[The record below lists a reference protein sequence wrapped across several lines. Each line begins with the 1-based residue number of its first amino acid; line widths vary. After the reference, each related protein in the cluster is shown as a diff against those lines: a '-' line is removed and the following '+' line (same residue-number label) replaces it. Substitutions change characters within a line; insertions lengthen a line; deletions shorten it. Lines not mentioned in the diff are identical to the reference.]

1 MKKSNL
7 AWFCVLTLAS
17 GIVLLAPFR
26 ATAQSAAVVAVEKKA
41 ESLAPKG
48 WTAPQTP
55 DGQPDLQGYYTN
67 ASLTPLTRPKELEG
81 ELFYT
86 PEQAKSVERTS
97 DPSCVYNCRNQD
109 IRTGGADTD
118 LARAYNN
125 AFYDRGSRLAPTMQT
140 STIVDPP
147 DGRMPA
153 YTPAALKK
161 MMAERAELKEK
172 CADPTRVCPPGYDGK
187 TPSLA
192 DKPTDFS
199 LMSRCIKQQTSGPPM
214 LPAIYD
220 SNYHI
225 IQSRDY
231 VMIQVEGGRDVRI
244 IPTDGRPHVP
254 SNVRL
259 WLGDSRGHWEGSTL
273 VVDTTNFNEEGG
285 SQGSDGKD
293 LHVVERFTKVA
304 PNVLLYEFT
313 VDDPT
318 TFTRPYTG
326 IIPMTAI
333 KGPIY
338 EYACNE
344 GNYGLADILRG
355 ARREEKMRTEK
366 AGHQGQPEAAPAKTS
381 DRGSIQ

>member
-1 MKKSNL
+1 MRKSNFAL
-7 AWFCVLTLAS
+7 SCVVALAS
-17 GIVLLAPFR
+17 AIVSLVPVR
-26 ATAQSAAVVAVEKKA
+26 ATAQSAAVAAVEKKA

-48 WTAPQTP
+48 WTVPRTP
-55 DGQPDLQGYYTN
+55 DGQPDLEGYYTN
-67 ASLTPLTRPKELEG
+67 VSLTPLTRPKALAG
-81 ELFYT
+81 KLFYT
-86 PEQAKSVERTS
+86 PEEAVSVERPD

-118 LARAYNN
+118 LARAYNDV
-125 AFYDRGSRLAPTMQT
+125 FYDRGSKVAVTLQT
-140 STIVDPP
+140 SIVVDPP
-147 DGRMPA
+147 DGSIPA
-153 YTPAALKK
+153 FTPAVQMEIARE
-161 MMAERAELKEK
+161 AAELKEK
-172 CADPTRVCPPGYDGK
+172 CADPTRVCLPGYDGK

-192 DKPTDFS
+192 DKPADFS

-225 IQSRDY
+225 IQTPDNL
-231 VMIQVEGGRDVRI
+231 MIQVEGGRDVRI
-244 IPTDGRPHVP
+244 IPLDGRPHVP
-254 SNVRL
+254 SNIRL
-259 WLGDSRGHWEGSTL
+259 WLGDSRGHWEGNTL
-273 VVDTTNFNEEGG
+273 VVDTTNFNDEGG
-285 SQGSDGKD
+285 IQRSGRN
-293 LHVVERFTKVA
+293 LHVIERFTRVA

-318 TFTRPYTG
+318 TFTRPWTG

-355 ARREEKMRTEK
+355 ARLKEKKLAEK
-366 AGHQGQPEAAPAKTS
+366 AAHEGQSEITPQQK
-381 DRGSIQ
+381 Q

>member
-1 MKKSNL
+1 MRKSNL
-7 AWFCVLTLAS
+7 TSSCVVALAS
-17 GIVLLAPFR
+17 AIVLLVPAH
-26 ATAQSAAVVAVEKKA
+26 ATAQSPAVAAVEKKA

-48 WTAPQTP
+48 WAVPRTP

-67 ASLTPLTRPKELEG
+67 VSLTPLTRPKALAG
-81 ELFYT
+81 KLFYT
-86 PEQAKSVERTS
+86 PEEAASIERTN

-109 IRTGGADTD
+109 IRTGDAATD
-118 LARAYNN
+118 LARAYND
-125 AFYDRGSRLAPTMQT
+125 AFYDRGSKVAVTLQT
-140 STIVDPP
+140 SIVVDPP
-147 DGRMPA
+147 DGTIPA
-153 YTPAALKK
+153 FTPAVQKDIAKE
-161 MMAERAELKEK
+161 AAELKEK

-225 IQSRDY
+225 IQTANY

-244 IPTDGRPHVP
+244 IPTDGSPHVP
-254 SNVRL
+254 PSIRL
-259 WLGDSRGHWEGSTL
+259 WLGDSRGYWEGNTL
-273 VVDTTNFNEEGG
+273 VVDTTNFNDEGG
-285 SQGSDGKD
+285 VERSGRN
-293 LHVVERFTKVA
+293 LHVSERFMRVA

-318 TFTRPYTG
+318 TFTRPWTG

-333 KGPIY
+333 KGPIF

-355 ARREEKMRTEK
+355 ARLQEKKRAEK
-366 AGHQGQPEAAPAKTS
+366 AAHEGQSEVTPEKTS
-381 DRGSIQ
+381 NSGRGQ

>member
-1 MKKSNL
+1 MRKSDFALSCLVGL
-7 AWFCVLTLAS
+7 AP
-17 GIVLLAPFR
+17 GIVLLGPVR
-26 ATAQSAAVVAVEKKA
+26 ATAQSAAVAAVEKKA
-41 ESLAPKG
+41 ASLAPAG
-48 WTAPQTP
+48 WKAPRTP

-67 ASLTPLTRPKELEG
+67 VSLAPLTRPKELAG
-81 ELFYT
+81 KLFYT
-86 PEQAKSVERTS
+86 PEEAASVERTN

-109 IRTGGADTD
+109 TRSGDAATD
-118 LARAYNN
+118 LARAYND
-125 AFYDRGSRLAPTMQT
+125 AFYDRGSKVAVTLQT
-140 STIVDPP
+140 SVIVDPP
-147 DGRMPA
+147 DGTMPA
-153 YTPAALKK
+153 LTPAVQKD
-161 MMAERAELKEK
+161 MANEAAELKEK

-187 TPSLA
+187 TPGLA

-225 IQSRDY
+225 IQTAGY

-244 IPTDGRPHVP
+244 IPLDGSPHLP
-254 SNVRL
+254 ESIRL
-259 WLGDSRGHWEGSTL
+259 WLGDSRGHWEENTL
-273 VVDTTNFNEEGG
+273 VVDTTNFNDEGG
-285 SQGSDGKD
+285 IQGSGRN
-293 LHVVERFTKVA
+293 LHVIERFTRVA

-313 VDDPT
+313 VNDPA
-318 TFTRPYTG
+318 TFTRPWTG

-355 ARREEKMRTEK
+355 ARLAEKKRADKAAREGQSEVTTEK
-366 AGHQGQPEAAPAKTS
+366 TNK
-381 DRGSIQ
+381 

>member
-1 MKKSNL
+1 MRNTNL
-7 AWFCVLTLAS
+7 ATFGVVALVAS
-17 GIVLLAPFR
+17 FPLLAPIG

-41 ESLAPKG
+41 ASLAPKG
-48 WTAPQTP
+48 WTLPRTA

-67 ASLTPLTRPKELEG
+67 ASLTPLTRPDVLKDQ
-81 ELFYT
+81 LFYT
-86 PEQAKSVERTS
+86 PEQAAAAERTNDS
-97 DPSCVYNCRNQD
+97 SCVYNCRNQD

-118 LARAYNN
+118 LARAYND
-125 AFYDRGSRLAPTMQT
+125 AFYDRGSKLAPTMQT
-140 STIVDPP
+140 SIVVDPP
-147 DGRMPA
+147 DGRIPPF
-153 YTPAALKK
+153 TPAVLKQI
-161 MMAERAELKEK
+161 AQERADLKEK

-199 LMSRCIKQQTSGPPM
+199 LMSRCVKQQTSGPPM

-225 IQSRDY
+225 VQSANY

-244 IPTDGRPHVP
+244 IPTDGSPHVP
-254 SNVRL
+254 ESIRL
-259 WLGDSRGHWEGSTL
+259 WLGDSRGHWEGNTL
-273 VVDTTNFNEEGG
+273 VVDTANFNAEGG
-285 SQGSDGKD
+285 VQRSGKN

-313 VDDPT
+313 LEDPT
-318 TFTRPYTG
+318 TFTHPWTG

-355 ARREEKMRTEK
+355 ARLEEKKRAESGSVSN
-366 AGHQGQPEAAPAKTS
+366 ANSGGPA
-381 DRGSIQ
+381 R